1 MVLKGKTFIDR
12 RTLGDKL
19 QQHVAATGHSLCT
32 GWATS
37 CSNKLRRL
45 VAVTNRFVC
54 FGEFLWRSLSPQQH
68 FVAATSCMK
77 SNLWDLLLRQ
87 KPFAYTTILRLLP
100 KKFYST
106 HEAICR
112 CDVSPQNVAANCRLV
127 CTDLNVQ
134 VMYRN
139 PCKSLTK
146 SCMLR

>member
-1 MVLKGKTFIDR
+1 MKIFVSATTFCR
-12 RTLGDKL
+12 CNKL
-19 QQHVAATGHSLCT
+19 QKIKRVRLVAATKT
-32 GWATS
+32 
-37 CSNKLRRL
+37 
-45 VAVTNRFVC
+45 
-54 FGEFLWRSLSPQQH
+54 FGIHNDFKI
-68 FVAATSCMK
+68 FT
-77 SNLWDLLLRQ
+77 
-87 KPFAYTTILRLLP
+87 

-146 SCMLR
+146 SCMLRE